1 MVVSTRSR
9 LERSNVAALDGNGRV
24 IPWTYNGR
32 SRTHSGRPKWESRSL
47 LARRLLG
54 YGPPAPSFVGRDP
67 NAPINYDFPNQ
78 RLLITALT
86 SSVLRLLSLRSLG
99 GAANSFANE
108 SFVDELSHAA
118 GADPIEFRLQHLS
131 DPRGRAVLEAVRPE

>member
-1 MVVSTRSR
+1 MAA
-9 LERSNVAALDGNGRV
+9 VAPTAVARNGS
-24 IPWTYNGR
+24 PG
-32 SRTHSGRPKWESRSL
+32 SL
-47 LARRLLG
+47 LAGRLLG

-78 RLLITALT
+78 RLVITALT

-131 DPRGRAVLEAVRPE
+131 DPRGRAVLETVRPEYAKAGRGVCAL